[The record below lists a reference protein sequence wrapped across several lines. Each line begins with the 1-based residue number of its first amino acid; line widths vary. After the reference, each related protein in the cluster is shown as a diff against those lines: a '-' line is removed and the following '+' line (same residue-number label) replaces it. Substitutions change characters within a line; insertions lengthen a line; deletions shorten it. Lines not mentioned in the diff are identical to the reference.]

1 MKIAIICGSLQ
12 PGHDGVGDYTRRLAG
27 ELIRL
32 GNEVIAIAL
41 NDRHLKAITNET
53 QNADGNNLPVLRIPA
68 AVAEQK
74 RYSLLETHLLNFKP
88 EWISLQFV
96 PYSFHIKGVP
106 FKLFS
111 KLAALKIEAK
121 WHVLFHE
128 VWLDKTERFSQKIV
142 KLLQKAAIYGGLKIL
157 KPNVVNTTINYNQQR
172 LNAIGASSSVLG
184 LFGNISPG
192 TGASAVP
199 NGIVHGAANM
209 LYFGGPPRS
218 EYLNQVITGLVAFCE
233 SSVKPVNVI
242 LVSGNSPAKDVF
254 KNILIEKLSLYGGQ
268 VRDMGFLETPELS
281 NLLNNCSVG
290 IVRSE
295 AYFLGKSG
303 SAVAMLEHGLPI
315 WLPKWTDQSPVDY
328 GFRKHLIHASL
339 KEAGNQD
346 HENYSGLLPS
356 IAQQFIIQLVNN

>member
-32 GNEVIAIAL
+32 GNNVVAIAI
-41 NDRHLKAITNET
+41 NDRHLKLIANET
-53 QNADGNNLPVLRIPA
+53 QDADGISLPVLRIPA
-68 AVAEQK
+68 TVAEQE
-74 RYSLLETHLLNFKP
+74 RYSLLRTRLVDFKP

-96 PYSFHIKGVP
+96 PYSFHIKGIP

-128 VWLDKTERFSQKIV
+128 IWLDKTERFSQNVV
-142 KLLQKAAIYGGLKIL
+142 KLLQKTAIYAGLRIL
-157 KPNVVNTTINYNQQR
+157 KPNVINTTITYNQQR
-172 LNAIGASSSVLG
+172 LKAIGTSSSVLR
-184 LFGNISPG
+184 LFGNINPG
-192 TGASAVP
+192 TVASAVP
-199 NGIVHGAANM
+199 NGIVKNASNI

-218 EYLNQVITGLVAFCE
+218 EYLNQVIASLVTFCK
-233 SSVKPVNVI
+233 SSATTVNVI
-242 LVSGNSPAKDVF
+242 LVSGNSPAKDAF
-254 KNILIEKLSLYGGQ
+254 KAKLLEQLSPYSGQ
-268 VRDMGFLETPELS
+268 VNDMGFLETPELS
-281 NLLNNCSVG
+281 SLLSSCSVG

-295 AYFLGKSG
+295 PYFLGKSG

-315 WLPKWTDQSPVDY
+315 WLPKWTDQSSVDY
-328 GFRKHLIHASL
+328 DFRNHLIHARL
-339 KEAGNQD
+339 NEAGNQT

-356 IAQQFIIQLVNN
+356 VAQQFISQLSNN